1 MQTSRM
7 IKIIEV
13 CLIIVLLTTVIAS
26 FYILFDINNNLRQGK
41 IILSCLTYRNPKNC
55 FEKELKEKELE
66 KKKNK
71 LKQLKL

>member
-13 CLIIVLLTTVIAS
+13 CLIIVLLTTVTAS
-26 FYILFDINNNLRQGK
+26 FYILFEINNNLRQGK

-55 FEKELKEKELE
+55 FERDL

-71 LKQLKL
+71 HKQLKL

>member
-26 FYILFDINNNLRQGK
+26 FYILFEINNNLR
-41 IILSCLTYRNPKNC
+41 
-55 FEKELKEKELE
+55 
-66 KKKNK
+66 
-71 LKQLKL
+71 